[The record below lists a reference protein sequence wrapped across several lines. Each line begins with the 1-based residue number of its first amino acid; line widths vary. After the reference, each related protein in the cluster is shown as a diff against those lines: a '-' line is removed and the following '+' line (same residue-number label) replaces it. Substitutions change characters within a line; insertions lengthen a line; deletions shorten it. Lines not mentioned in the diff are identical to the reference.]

1 MRDGLPVIALLV
13 SAVALVVALAGV
25 VTSGP
30 SETPQ
35 PPEQMLRDAMAQ
47 LSDVAEERKR
57 ARREFDRLSKD
68 VVRAIEAGPAG
79 QGGGLDLAEVREVV
93 KREVDASLRKRL
105 NEEIARAKTAAG
117 GKQAPKP
124 AGKVKEFDD
133 MISEMEKALSLD
145 GNRSGRVRTALTGL
159 RNELNTIFREERA
172 GKIKAGERDARAG
185 AARKRT
191 DVKLTGILGRET
203 FERFKKWRAA
213 SKNAYA
219 RRFFGL

>member
-1 MRDGLPVIALLV
+1 
-13 SAVALVVALAGV
+13 
-25 VTSGP
+25 
-30 SETPQ
+30 
-35 PPEQMLRDAMAQ
+35 
-47 LSDVAEERKR
+47 
-57 ARREFDRLSKD
+57 
-68 VVRAIEAGPAG
+68 
-79 QGGGLDLAEVREVV
+79 V
-93 KREVDASLRKRL
+93 KREVDAALRKRL
-105 NEEIARAKTAAG
+105 DEEIAKTKAAA

-124 AGKVKEFDD
+124 AGKAEVFND

-145 GNRSGRVRTALTGL
+145 GNRSGRVRSVLTGL

-172 GKIKAGERDARAG
+172 GKIKAEERDARAE

-219 RRFFGL
+219 KRFFGQ